1 MKPKNVRSLSQDKLA
16 LTTKHHPWQS
26 LNHTTQ
32 LPQEHLGVLAVMGIL
47 SVVGISAFNSAMERH
62 RANTLIQEAQ
72 KRAVVVAGQIGFN
85 NQTPSL
91 AEFSP
96 YNTTSSGTFGDV
108 KTTGLTGQFGIS
120 VSNVNKSICQN
131 ILNTIGDKTPIR
143 RLSHETTPTTPITSC
158 DEDNAFLFIYNNDMQ
173 GGESDTE
180 YATDD
185 SSCKSVCGVFN
196 PNTHLC
202 DESDCTPPE
211 NECETDN
218 QCNSENECMVCDTES
233 GLCKNG
239 CERVQ
244 YIESNGSQYIDT
256 GIAIGNNQ
264 FSADVKMAWISG
276 PHIMGMGTN
285 SGYSGQCIS
294 LVVQEDKF
302 SNLVPGCCYYQFDD
316 ATSDTIN
323 FTWTVSDRV
332 SAFSGDITGSTNNYA
347 YRNGASARSSTLQ
360 LFRISTGG
368 GGATPSK
375 MKFYS
380 VKIRLGGDVIADF
393 VPVLSPETSEYGGK
407 ACMLNKV
414 KKDGKLKLYCDANG
428 GTFKTNKD

>member
-1 MKPKNVRSLSQDKLA
+1 MTNEVGRSMVETLGILA
-16 LTTKHHPWQS
+16 IM
-26 LNHTTQ
+26 
-32 LPQEHLGVLAVMGIL
+32 GVLSITGIWAYG
-47 SVVGISAFNSAMERH
+47 VAMDKS
-62 RANTLIQEAQ
+62 RANNLIQEAQ
-72 KRAVVVAGQIGFN
+72 KRAVIVAGQIGFN

-96 YNTTSSGTFGDV
+96 PNPTAGGTFGDV
-108 KTTGLTGQFGIS
+108 KTTGLTKQFGIQ
-120 VSNVNKSICQN
+120 VSNVSKSICQN

-143 RLSHETTPTTPITSC
+143 RLSYETTPTTPITSC
-158 DEDNAFLFIYNNDMQ
+158 DEDNSFLFIYNNDMQ
-173 GGESDTE
+173 GVGSDTE
-180 YATDD
+180 YAIDD

-196 PNTHLC
+196 PDTHLC
-202 DESDCTPPE
+202 DESDCNVPE

-218 QCNSENECMVCDTES
+218 QCNQENECMVCDTES

-256 GIAIGNNQ
+256 GIAIGNSQ
-264 FSADVKMAWISG
+264 FSADVKMAYISG
-276 PHIMGMGTN
+276 RNIMGMGTN

-294 LVVQEDKF
+294 LVVHEDKF
-302 SNLVPGCCYYQFDD
+302 SNMVPGSHFDHFNAVTQD
-316 ATSDTIN
+316 IIN
-323 FTWTVSDRV
+323 FTWTITDRV

-360 LFRISTGG
+360 LFRISSAG
-368 GGATPSK
+368 GGADLTNI
-375 MKFYS
+375 KFYS

-393 VPVLSPETSEYGGK
+393 VPVLSPDTPEYGGK
-407 ACMLNKV
+407 ACMFNKV

-428 GTFKTNKD
+428 GTFKTNKDN